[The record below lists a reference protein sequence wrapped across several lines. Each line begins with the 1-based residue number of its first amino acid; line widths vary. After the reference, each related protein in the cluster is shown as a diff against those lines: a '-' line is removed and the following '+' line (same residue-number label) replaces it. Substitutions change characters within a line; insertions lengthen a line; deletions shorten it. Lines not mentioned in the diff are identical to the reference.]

1 MEGRS
6 GSGGETMRYIELHGA
21 KVPVIG
27 LGTWDLRGEE
37 GYRAVSSALSLG
49 YRHIDTA
56 EFYDNEK
63 EVGRAIRDS
72 GVPREDIFLTTKV
85 WYTHLRFQDLIH
97 SCEESLRKLST
108 DYVDL
113 YLIHWP
119 SEAVPL
125 EESLRAMEKLH
136 KEGKVRFIGV
146 SNFDVA
152 LLEKARTLTTLPILT
167 DQVEYHPYLSQKPLL
182 EYCQKHRIILTAYS
196 PLARGRLFGDPLLQD
211 IARKYGK
218 TVSQVVLRWLIE
230 QDMVAAI
237 PKAKD
242 VKHQR
247 ENLEIFDFS
256 LTQEEHK
263 AIARLDR
270 GEKVAS
276 RL

>member
-1 MEGRS
+1 MKV
-6 GSGGETMRYIELHGA
+6 IELHGA
-21 KVPVIG
+21 EVPVIG

-37 GYRAVSSALSLG
+37 GYRAVLSALSLG

-56 EFYDNEK
+56 AFYDNER
-63 EVGRAIRDS
+63 EVGKAVKDS
-72 GVPREDIFLTTKV
+72 GVPRDTVFLTTKV
-85 WYTHLRFQDLIH
+85 WYTHLRFQDLIY
-97 SCEESLRKLST
+97 SCEESLRKLGT

-119 SEAVPL
+119 NEAVPL
-125 EESLRAMEKLH
+125 EESLSAMEKLQ

-146 SNFDVA
+146 SNFDVD
-152 LLEKARTLTTLPILT
+152 LLDKARNIASLPILT

-182 EYCQKHRIILTAYS
+182 EYCQKHRVILTAYS
-196 PLARGRLFGDPLLQD
+196 PLARGRLSQDPLLLQ
-211 IARKYGK
+211 IAAKYRK

-230 QDMVAAI
+230 QDMVVAI

-242 VKHQR
+242 PKHQR

-256 LTQEEHK
+256 LSEDEK
-263 AIARLDR
+263 EAISRLDR
-270 GEKVAS
+270 GEKVAT